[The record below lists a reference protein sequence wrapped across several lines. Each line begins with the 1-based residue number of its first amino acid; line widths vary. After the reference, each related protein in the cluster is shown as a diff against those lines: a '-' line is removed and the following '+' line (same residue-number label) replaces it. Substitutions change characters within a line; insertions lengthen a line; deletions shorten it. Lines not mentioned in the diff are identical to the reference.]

1 MPEHPLLL
9 DTHVWIW
16 MIMGEPAKLSDQ
28 AISAIEAAAEAGE
41 ILIPAI
47 AVWEVGMLESK
58 GRLSL
63 ARPIDDWVKD
73 GLRAPGV
80 RLLDLSPA
88 IAIESTR
95 LPGAPHLDPA
105 DRIMIASA
113 RITGGR
119 LATKDQAILDYA
131 EGGHLQVMDV
141 GG

>member
-1 MPEHPLLL
+1 MPDHPVLL
-9 DTHVWIW
+9 DTHAWIW
-16 MIMGEPAKLSDQ
+16 MIMGQSEQLSDR
-28 AISAIEAAAEAGE
+28 AIAEINAAAETGE
-41 ILIPAI
+41 ILVPVI

-63 ARPIDDWVKD
+63 SRPVEDWVTD

-80 RLLDLSPA
+80 RLLDLSPE

-105 DRIMIASA
+105 DRIMIAST

-141 GG
+141 GR